1 MPSYATKPPLS
12 LKKTAEPAP
21 TLAAPELETPEL
33 ETPELEDKQIEIEP
47 EFVSIAGLASQG
59 RDALVEK
66 LREHM
71 VKSAPK
77 EYVPPAPTE
86 RQMTQT
92 QREMEAGRK
101 AVARAADQ
109 QAFRPQPKREASD
122 GYTVPA
128 FRPADHVPN
137 FDSKDPAAR
146 ILK

>member
-1 MPSYATKPPLS
+1 MPSYATKPPMT
-12 LKKTAEPAP
+12 LKKTAVQ
-21 TLAAPELETPEL
+21 LAAEAEPPVSESSEP
-33 ETPELEDKQIEIEP
+33 IEIKE

-77 EYVPPAPTE
+77 EYVPPERTE
-86 RQMTQT
+86 RQMSQT
-92 QREMEAGRK
+92 EREMEAGRK
-101 AVARAADQ
+101 AVARAAAQ
-109 QAFRPQPKREASD
+109 QAARPQPQREASD

-146 ILK
+146 TLK